1 MQKMIWL
8 ASAMMG
14 LSACASSDVL
24 TVYSDPSGALVRIS
38 GFGECETPCDIK
50 IATTTDIT
58 VAKAGYLPKRLRINP
73 GDGDVKVKLELAAP
87 TEDVDV
93 ETLPSID

>member
-1 MQKMIWL
+1 MRKTIWV
-8 ASAMMG
+8 AITMTAV
-14 LSACASSDVL
+14 SACASSDVL
-24 TVYSDPSGALVRIS
+24 TIDSAPPGALVRIV

-50 IATTTDIT
+50 IVTATDVT

-73 GDGDVKVKLELAAP
+73 GDSDVMVALELAAP